1 MCVCVCVCVS
11 ELWVGRRDWHKG
23 RKWAHVLVKPQLID
37 EPALSKCEPE
47 LVLKTAWRYWM
58 PLPDTHTHSLSLMH
72 THTDTHK
79 HSTAPSLPGTM
90 GFVEAALPAP
100 SSLSLGLIAGVTV
113 PCRVII

>member
-58 PLPDTHTHSLSLMH
+58 PLPDTHTH
-72 THTDTHK
+72 THTIKQKKISQLFTLQPIFPFTLLTPSR
-79 HSTAPSLPGTM
+79 HSCILQP
-90 GFVEAALPAP
+90 AL
-100 SSLSLGLIAGVTV
+100 SCSKSQTST
-113 PCRVII
+113 R